1 MGWGWEGVFAV
12 VDVGNEINGGP
23 VLYSIDTPSLSIIIK
38 LNKLFVI
45 ATGGPTHVYT
55 THETILRPCGQWL
68 DKNTVA
74 PA

>member
-45 ATGGPTHVYT
+45 ATGAPPMFIQHMKLY
-55 THETILRPCGQWL
+55 L
-68 DKNTVA
+68 DRADNG
-74 PA
+74 